1 MAARSRVGTASGCW
15 SRGRNRHGAGVRKPG
30 RFGRKGSKHRLFR
43 CRCHFFIGFLGSQAV
58 VPRLSWPLISHLGFH
73 ATRDGCLRGG
83 LEAFAGAPLGLA
95 QEALSDRSL

>member
-15 SRGRNRHGAGVRKPG
+15 SRGRNRRGAGVRRPG
-30 RFGRKGSKHRLFR
+30 RFGRKARNIGSLGADAN
-43 CRCHFFIGFLGSQAV
+43 FFIGFLGSQAV
-58 VPRLSWPLISHLGFH
+58 VPRLSWPLRSHLGFR